1 MPATRPGVRTAAPWL
16 VLAGIVA
23 AAVNLRPAAVSVGPV
38 LAEVRED
45 LGLSGLVAGLLTSLP
60 VIAFAAFGVAS
71 PAVARR
77 VGAHRL
83 TLVSL
88 LMLVAGLTGRA
99 LVDSAVPFL
108 VLSLLALAGMASG
121 NVLMPALVK
130 HHFPDRVGAV
140 TAAYTTALAVFLTA
154 SLTLTVP
161 IADLGGSWRWGLGA
175 WAVVALLSAVPWF
188 FLVGEDRRGGGTEDA
203 AADDA
208 PVSLWRVLR
217 TPLGVAM
224 VVMFGF
230 QALQAYALFGWFPLL
245 WREAGYSPT
254 AAGALVGLLAAV
266 SIPTS
271 IWLPRAAARRES
283 QVRLCLAVWACY
295 PVGFA
300 MVLVAPYTL
309 AVPAALTLGLGAAL
323 FPLVLV
329 LIGLRSRT
337 AAGTSALSAV
347 SQSGGYILSAAG
359 PLTVGALHDT
369 TGGWLLPVLFL
380 LACSLPLGASVLVAG
395 RPGHIEDALAD
406 RDTGDGSRETPA
418 GSPAGS

>member
-1 MPATRPGVRTAAPWL
+1 MLGAVPAPRSGVRTAAPWL

-71 PAVARR
+71 PAAARR
-77 VGAHRL
+77 FGVHRL

-108 VLSLLALAGMASG
+108 LLSLLALAGMASG
-121 NVLMPALVK
+121 NVLLPALVK

-175 WAVVALLSAVPWF
+175 WAVVALLSAIPWL
-188 FLVGEDRRGGGTEDA
+188 FLTGEDRRDPDGDGGTPDL
-203 AADDA
+203 DQA

-224 VVMFGF
+224 MVMFGC

-271 IWLPRAAARRES
+271 IWLPRAAAKRES

-295 PVGFA
+295 PVGYV
-300 MVLVAPYTL
+300 MILVAPYAL

-337 AAGTSALSAV
+337 AAGTSGLSAV

-359 PLTVGALHDT
+359 PLTVGALHDG
-369 TGGWLLPVLFL
+369 TGGWTLPVLFL
-380 LACSLPLGASVLVAG
+380 IACTLPLGASTLVAG
-395 RPGHIEDALAD
+395 RPGHIEDALPD
-406 RDTGDGSRETPA
+406 PA
-418 GSPAGS
+418 AAPAR